1 MTTALT
7 VEQAYG
13 IVHGAQARSPT
24 LRRLWRH
31 AAGNDYPEAFDHLSF
46 VTLTEL
52 HRIADCL
59 RLVSGSTLVDLACG
73 TGAPGL
79 WIARE
84 TGVRLVGID
93 VSAVALARAAER
105 AAGLGL
111 SGRALYRHGTFA
123 ETGLPDATAAG
134 VLSVDALLY
143 APDKARALREV
154 VRVLRPGGRFVFTSF
169 EIDRAAA
176 AGLPG
181 HGEDPTDDYRPS
193 VESAGLAL
201 EVYEETQGWRE
212 RLEATWGA
220 LLSHRAALVEEMG
233 ETAVRAILRELS
245 QAVERG
251 LYRRRVLAVAAPV
264 RSGVA

>member
-1 MTTALT
+1 M
-7 VEQAYG
+7 
-13 IVHGAQARSPT
+13 HGAQARSPT

-31 AAGNDYPEAFDHLSF
+31 AAGDDYPEAFDHLSF
-46 VTLTEL
+46 VTWTEL

-59 RLVSGSTLVDLACG
+59 RLVSSSTLVDLACG
-73 TGAPGL
+73 TGGPGL

-111 SGRALYRHGTFA
+111 SGRAHYRRGTFA
-123 ETGLPDATAAG
+123 ETGLPDADAAG
-134 VLSVDALLY
+134 VLSVDALFY

-154 VRVLRPGGRFVFTSF
+154 VRVLRPGGWFVFTSF

-176 AGLPG
+176 GLPG
-181 HGEDPTDDYRPS
+181 HGEDPIDDYRPS

-264 RSGVA
+264 KSGAA